1 MDNSLLAVRIINHK
15 YIVVEERRNELMDE
29 HKPSVINKIR
39 TYSDIAKMRADIR
52 KDEIKISH
60 LNHRVT
66 KNENRID
73 NYSNDERKK
82 RNHRICQ
89 KGAHIEYLIPETKE
103 LTDEQ
108 FLKFCDALFSFP
120 GIRSFIKE
128 TISNIKEEK

>member
-1 MDNSLLAVRIINHK
+1 
-15 YIVVEERRNELMDE
+15 MDE

-60 LNHRVT
+60 LNHKVT

-73 NYSNDERKK
+73 NYSKEERKK